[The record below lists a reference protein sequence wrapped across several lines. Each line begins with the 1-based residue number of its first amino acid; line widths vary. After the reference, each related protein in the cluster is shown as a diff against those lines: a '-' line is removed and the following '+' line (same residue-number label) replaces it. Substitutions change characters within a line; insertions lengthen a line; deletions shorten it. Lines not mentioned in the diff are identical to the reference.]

1 MAFSRKSS
9 DKPPE
14 YQMMAP
20 PSPVFVHFRP
30 DGSFQRLA
38 HKNKVVERLKSYR
51 IIQNELTFDP
61 KIASI
66 SFILTKTPF
75 ILMLGIIQIQFNW
88 QDIDLEG
95 QKAI

>member
-1 MAFSRKSS
+1 
-9 DKPPE
+9 
-14 YQMMAP
+14 MMAP

-38 HKNKVVERLKSYR
+38 HKSKVVERLKSYR
-51 IIQNELTFDP
+51 IISNELTFDP
-61 KIASI
+61 NITAI
-66 SFILTKTPF
+66 SFILSKTSF
-75 ILMLGIIQIQFNW
+75 IWMLRIIQIRLNW